1 MIALGRVPDHITA
14 RWEGR
19 AAAGGPASVCAVET
33 GGLLDTVDDRTL
45 VLRMANDDQA
55 MLAGAGWSKPEPA
68 PGGPVRTTFG
78 HESVVLVP
86 LTPGVGWTVRVA
98 AAPAPDSAAP
108 LPTVTLAVN
117 GQALGVRTMA
127 PGWQTVEWSIP
138 ASVTRPVN
146 ELALVT
152 SSGVVVG
159 SFSFSRH

>member
-1 MIALGRVPDHITA
+1 
-14 RWEGR
+14 
-19 AAAGGPASVCAVET
+19 
-33 GGLLDTVDDRTL
+33 
-45 VLRMANDDQA
+45 MANDDQA
-55 MLAGAGWSKPEPA
+55 MLVGAGWSKPEPA
-68 PGGPVRTTFG
+68 PGGPVRTTVG

-108 LPTVTLAVN
+108 RPTVTLAVN

-152 SSGVVVG
+152 TSSVVAG